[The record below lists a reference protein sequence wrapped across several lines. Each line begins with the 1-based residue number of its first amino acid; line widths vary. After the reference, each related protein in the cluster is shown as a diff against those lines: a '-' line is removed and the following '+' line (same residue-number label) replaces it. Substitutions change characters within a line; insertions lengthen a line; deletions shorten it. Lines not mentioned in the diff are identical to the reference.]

1 VQALQHLTPAA
12 ACLHNQ
18 QHGAPASSAF
28 SHCFA
33 TSTPAAQQAQV
44 DAPQQQQSQQKQP
57 LFASSMSDPAVLQQ
71 TPTSNSPAL
80 LAFDEVYVDAST
92 LRASSSPPSTAAMQ
106 AANPITAVFL
116 HGLLG
121 SARNWRSFS
130 RKLAVDAA
138 AKANRDVRVLLL
150 DLRCHGDSAGRFGF
164 HPPHD
169 MTSAAADVAAVIQH
183 ELQGRSPHL
192 LVGLSLGGKIALQVR
207 AQDRGEVAG

>member
-1 VQALQHLTPAA
+1 
-12 ACLHNQ
+12 
-18 QHGAPASSAF
+18 
-28 SHCFA
+28 
-33 TSTPAAQQAQV
+33 
-44 DAPQQQQSQQKQP
+44 
-57 LFASSMSDPAVLQQ
+57 MSDPAVLQQ

-138 AKANRDVRVLLL
+138 AKANRDVRVLLV

-207 AQDRGEVAG
+207 AEGRGQVLDCRCYCS